1 MNIYRY
7 NIYIHTYIFIYIYIS
22 FVPVCPDGN
31 KGNSEFRM
39 ECLKNL
45 SDL

>member
-22 FVPVCPDGN
+22 FVPVCPGGN